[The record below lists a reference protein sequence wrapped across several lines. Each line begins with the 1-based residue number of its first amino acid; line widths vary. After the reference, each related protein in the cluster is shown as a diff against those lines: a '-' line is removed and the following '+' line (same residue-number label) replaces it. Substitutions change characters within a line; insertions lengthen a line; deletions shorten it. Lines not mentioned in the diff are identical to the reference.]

1 MDPSF
6 SMEISC
12 HAYIISANAYYY
24 ARHRAFPTGSDV
36 VWGSL
41 PHQLKI
47 CSDTHRFPHPYTPL
61 HQIFIFIRRRISC
74 YNPIKTSFLAVVI
87 APVQFHT
94 LCTHRS
100 CLF

>member
-41 PHQLKI
+41 PHQLKFAQTPTAPPPVH
-47 CSDTHRFPHPYTPL
+47 SPPPNFYFHPPKDFVL
-61 HQIFIFIRRRISC
+61 
-74 YNPIKTSFLAVVI
+74 
-87 APVQFHT
+87 
-94 LCTHRS
+94 
-100 CLF
+100 